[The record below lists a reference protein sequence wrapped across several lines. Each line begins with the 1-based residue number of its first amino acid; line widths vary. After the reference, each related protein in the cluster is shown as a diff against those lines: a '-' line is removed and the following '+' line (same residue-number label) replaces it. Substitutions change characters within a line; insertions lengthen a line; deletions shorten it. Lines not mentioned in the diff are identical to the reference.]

1 MAGFSAWVGGPLS
14 KQRAV
19 VGAIVLMAALSGG
32 IVSSHADETAAWNAL
47 ERGAIVLFRHSNAP
61 GVGDPP
67 GFRIDDCATQRNL
80 DDEGRAQAQLI
91 GEAFRERG
99 IAVGKVI
106 TSQWCRTRDTAN
118 IAFPGMV
125 EDEPSF
131 NSFFGDRTEEPEQTA
146 AAKKLLLGWKG
157 SRALMVVT
165 HQVNITALTGVAPA
179 SGEGIV
185 LTNAGGQITVVG
197 RIQP

>member
-1 MAGFSAWVGGPLS
+1 MSTFDTCVSGLLFKL
-14 KQRAV
+14 R
-19 VGAIVLMAALSGG
+19 AALGAMVFLAALASGLA
-32 IVSSHADETAAWNAL
+32 SSHADETAAWNAL

-67 GFRIDDCATQRNL
+67 GFSLDDCSTQRNL
-80 DDEGRAQAQLI
+80 DDEGRAQAKRI
-91 GEAFRERG
+91 NDTFRERG

-118 IAFPGMV
+118 IVFPGMV
-125 EDEPSF
+125 QDEPSF
-131 NSFFGDRTEEPEQTA
+131 NSFFGDRTGETEQTA
-146 AAKKLLLGWKG
+146 SAAKLLISWKG
-157 SRALMVVT
+157 PGALVIVT

-185 LTNAGGQITVVG
+185 LSNAGGQIAIVG
-197 RIQP
+197 RIRP